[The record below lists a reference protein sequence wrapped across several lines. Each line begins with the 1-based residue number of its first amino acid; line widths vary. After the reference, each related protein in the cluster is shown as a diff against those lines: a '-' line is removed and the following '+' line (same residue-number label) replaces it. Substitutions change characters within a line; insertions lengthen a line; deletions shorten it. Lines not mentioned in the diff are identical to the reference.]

1 MLKTI
6 NTMLLW
12 AFNQKKKTLV
22 SAEEKWLAQSADLVD
37 LEQRQKRLQYGT
49 SPFHV
54 NANRTYRGWV

>member
-1 MLKTI
+1 
-6 NTMLLW
+6 MLLW